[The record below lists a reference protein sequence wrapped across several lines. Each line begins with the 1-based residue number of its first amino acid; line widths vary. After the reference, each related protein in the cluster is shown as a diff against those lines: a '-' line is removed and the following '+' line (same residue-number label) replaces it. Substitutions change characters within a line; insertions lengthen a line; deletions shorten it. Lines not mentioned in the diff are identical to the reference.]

1 MGVVKNGGFGDGGMT
16 FTRLTSQH
24 FLKVRGNTH
33 LQVEF
38 RKKKY
43 SVHIWQ
49 SLPQPLRAIH
59 KQDWSGELGGRRPGP
74 RSRGAWVWTE
84 RGAGPGAVVQLGHV
98 IRLRVGARLL
108 PSVLS
113 GLGSH
118 APRCRGADEVRREGR
133 EKPSLSRI
141 RTCTGHSRTNGML
154 RSRGCSR
161 EPGLGGS

>member
-38 RKKKY
+38 RKKKIQCPNLAVPPPTPASY
-43 SVHIWQ
+43 SRTGLVR
-49 SLPQPLRAIH
+49 RA
-59 KQDWSGELGGRRPGP
+59 GGPEAWP

-113 GLGSH
+113 GWG
-118 APRCRGADEVRREGR
+118 PTPRGAEAQMKSGGR
-133 EKPSLSRI
+133 GGRSLHCPGSGRARDTHE
-141 RTCTGHSRTNGML
+141 RTAC
-154 RSRGCSR
+154 
-161 EPGLGGS
+161 